1 MTDETKAG
9 EGEHK
14 TLTLKRSAGRLEIK
28 KPVGSGQVRQS
39 FSHGRSRAVAVEV
52 RKKRSFGRADLPGTE
67 SPAPPPAAP
76 PAPRAPAPGA
86 TPAAARPAPAVAPA
100 APRPVTPPPPAPPAP
115 AAAPAPAP
123 AAPPPVAS
131 AVAPAAAPAATPPAA
146 KPAAPSVPSPAA
158 PRPAPASAA
167 PRPAQGAAAAPR
179 PAPGGQPRP
188 APGGQ
193 ARPALGG
200 ARSTTGAPGSPKT
213 GVVLRTLTDEEKAA
227 RARAVG
233 DAIRVERLA
242 RERAE
247 EEAAR
252 RAVEERRLAAER
264 AEAERRAQDEAKRR
278 AEEETARRRAEEEA
292 ARRLAPSPAEAA
304 AAASA
309 GGAAAPA
316 ARPGAAPAAPV
327 PVVEDEEEA
336 GRARRKGDVRPKAPV
351 VRRDRDAARRAGARL
366 TVVQALHAE
375 EGTERARSVAA
386 FRRQRERE
394 RRHALGLEG
403 EEKLAVVREVV
414 VPETITVQELASRMA
429 VRAADV
435 VKTLFNLG
443 SPATVTQTIDAD
455 TAELVVGEFGHKIK
469 RVSESDVEIGLKGR
483 VDEAETLEARPPV
496 VTIMGHVDH
505 GKTSLLDALRETA
518 VAAGEAGGITQHIGA
533 YQVVAPSGRKITFI
547 DTPGHEAFTQMR
559 ARGARVTDIVVL
571 VVAADDGVMPQTVE
585 AINHAKAAAVPL
597 IVAINKIDKPD
608 ARPERVR
615 TELLSH
621 GIVTEEH
628 GGDVLSVEVSA
639 IKKTNLDRLEE
650 AILLQAE
657 LLELKANPNRD
668 AEGVVL
674 EAKIDRGRGV
684 VATLLVQRGT
694 LHIGDIVVAGA
705 EWGRVRALV
714 DDKGRNLA
722 KATPAM
728 PVEVLGLQNVPVA
741 GDEFVVV
748 ENERR
753 AREVTEF
760 RAGRARAQRAAQ
772 VGRATVEQ
780 MFSTMGSSEQKREL
794 PVVVKADVHGSV
806 EAISAALDKLSTAEV
821 AVRVLHS
828 GVGGITESDVTLA
841 QASKALIVGF
851 NVRASQQARELA
863 RRDGVDIRYYAV
875 IYDIVDDARSAL
887 EGLLKPTLRER
898 FLGNAQVL
906 QVFEISKVGRVAGC
920 RVTEGTVK
928 RGARVRLIRDN
939 VVIHDGT
946 LKTLKRF
953 KEEVRE
959 VKEGFECGMAFE
971 NYQDL
976 REGDVLE
983 FYEMEEVARTL
994 AGA

>member
-1 MTDETKAG
+1 MTDDSKAG

-14 TLTLKRSAGRLEIK
+14 TLTLKRASGRLEAK
-28 KPVGSGQVRQS
+28 KTIETGQVRQS

-52 RKKRSFGRADLPGTE
+52 KKKRTFGRGE
-67 SPAPPPAAP
+67 GEAAP
-76 PAPRAPAPGA
+76 
-86 TPAAARPAPAVAPA
+86 V
-100 APRPVTPPPPAPPAP
+100 
-115 AAAPAPAP
+115 PAPAP
-123 AAPPPVAS
+123 ASSGGRGASSSSGSGAAS
-131 AVAPAAAPAATPPAA
+131 ARTSDP
-146 KPAAPSVPSPAA
+146 
-158 PRPAPASAA
+158 SAA
-167 PRPAQGAAAAPR
+167 H
-179 PAPGGQPRP
+179 
-188 APGGQ
+188 
-193 ARPALGG
+193 
-200 ARSTTGAPGSPKT
+200 KT

-227 RARAVG
+227 RSRAVG
-233 DAIRVERLA
+233 DAMRAERLA
-242 RERAE
+242 REKAE

-252 RAVEERRLAAER
+252 RAAEERKAAAER
-264 AEAERRAQDEAKRR
+264 AEAERRALEESKRR
-278 AEEETARRRAEEEA
+278 AEEDASRRRAEEEA
-292 ARRLAPSPAEAA
+292 SRRLTASQAESATTIV
-304 AAASA
+304 ASA
-309 GGAAAPA
+309 APQPHVTTAAPA
-316 ARPGAAPAAPV
+316 ARTAKAPTAPTPALV
-327 PVVEDEEEA
+327 PDEEEEA
-336 GRARRKGDVRPKAPV
+336 GRARRKGETRPKAPV
-351 VRRDRDAARRAGARL
+351 VRRDRDAERRRDTRAV
-366 TVVQALHAE
+366 VVQALQAE

-386 FRRQRERE
+386 FKRQRERE
-394 RRHALGLEG
+394 RRHATG
-403 EEKLAVVREVV
+403 ESDEKQAIVREVV
-414 VPETITVQELASRMA
+414 IPETITVQELASRMA
-429 VRAADV
+429 VRVADV
-435 VKTLFNLG
+435 VKALFNMG

-455 TAELVVGEFGHKIK
+455 TAELVVGEFGHKVK
-469 RVSESDVEIGLKGR
+469 RVSESDVEIGLKGTA
-483 VDEAETLEARPPV
+483 DDAEALETRPPV

-505 GKTSLLDALRETA
+505 GKTSLLDSLRETS

-533 YQVVAPSGRKITFI
+533 YQVVAPSGKKITFI

-585 AINHAKAAAVPL
+585 AINHAKAASVPI

-628 GGDVLSVEVSA
+628 GGEVLAVEVSA
-639 IKKTNLDRLEE
+639 TKKMNLDKLEE

-657 LLELKANPNRD
+657 ILELKANPNRA
-668 AEGVVL
+668 AEGVAL
-674 EAKIDRGRGV
+674 EARIDRGRGV

-705 EWGRVRALV
+705 EWGRVRALI
-714 DDKGRNLA
+714 DDKGKNLA
-722 KATPAM
+722 KVGPAM
-728 PVEVLGLQNVPVA
+728 PAEVLGLQDVPVA

-760 RAGRARAQRAAQ
+760 RAQRARAQRAALAS
-772 VGRATVEQ
+772 RATVEQ
-780 MFSTMGSSEQKREL
+780 MLSTMGTEASRRDL
-794 PVVVKADVHGSV
+794 PVVVKGDVHGSV
-806 EAISAALDKLSTAEV
+806 EAIAAALDKLSTAEV
-821 AVRVLHS
+821 GVRVLHS

-875 IYDIVDDARSAL
+875 IYDIVDDVRAAL
-887 EGLLKPTLRER
+887 EGLLKPTVRER

-906 QVFEISKVGRVAGC
+906 QVFEISKIGKVAGC

-971 NYQDL
+971 NYHDL

-994 AGA
+994 AS